1 MTQRDRDGLTPLHMA
16 ALNGHLDKVP
26 IAFLTQENLDI
37 LDKHGRSF
45 LHLAAQRGCLQQ
57 VPKPLLTEANLNLP
71 DRSGVTPRAS
81 ALMNGQAPLLSPR
94 AGLVMEVG

>member
-1 MTQRDRDGLTPLHMA
+1 MTQKDRDGLTPLHLA
-16 ALNGHLDKVP
+16 ALNGNLDKVP

-37 LDKHGRSF
+37 LDNHDRNF

-71 DRSGVTPRAS
+71 DCSGVTPRES
-81 ALMNGQAPLLSPR
+81 ALKNGQPHLLSQR
-94 AGLVMEVG
+94 ASLVMELG